1 MKTMYSIRPIRG
13 LPGCTVADAS
23 RGSKR
28 EAWGL
33 HMAHL
38 FWFLNLRFKVFESQI
53 QSALPPLLASARLTI
68 IPGTCSHTH
77 HIIRPY
83 LSQAEHTNARAV
95 FSCLVRM
102 HRL

>member
-23 RGSKR
+23 QGSKR

-38 FWFLNLRFKVFESQI
+38 FWFCSGPGVSQI
-53 QSALPPLLASARLTI
+53 QSALAPLLASARLR
-68 IPGTCSHTH
+68 IPGTCSHTR

-95 FSCLVRM
+95 FSCLIRM